1 MKFQC
6 YLFYNMMFI
15 HIKCK
20 ISMTLNCWCVYI
32 SFWPKIRVAKI
43 SIYLKL
49 SSCLYAFPKK
59 RLCISNSKWKSYQ
72 NYYWLLC
79 LPWSVGLR
87 SFPCIISVAQ
97 EKWIC
102 EQSGPYTNK
111 QKCHIQIKINF
122 MSFLLQLFQVFCFHM
137 WIQLLVSHPL
147 ILTISVCHLCAS

>member
-1 MKFQC
+1 MC
-6 YLFYNMMFI
+6 LYLF
-15 HIKCK
+15 
-20 ISMTLNCWCVYI
+20 L
-32 SFWPKIRVAKI
+32 AKI
-43 SIYLKL
+43 QSSKDKYILKTEL
-49 SSCLYAFPKK
+49 MLTCFPQK

-111 QKCHIQIKINF
+111 HKCHIQIKINF